1 VKFVLDNSVTSGW
14 YLDDQASDYT
24 DAIGQRLLEDQA
36 IVPAIWEL
44 ELANVLRNACLR
56 RALGASAA
64 QDILARIGALP
75 IEVDRQASSPSELL
89 ALSLRFGLTSYD
101 ASYLA
106 LALLRQIPIAT
117 TDSALR
123 EAALASGVGI
133 VGPERG

>member
-1 VKFVLDNSVTSGW
+1 MEFVLDNSVTSGW
-14 YLDDQASDYT
+14 YLHDQANDYT
-24 DAIGQRLLEDQA
+24 EAIGQRLLEDQA
-36 IVPAIWEL
+36 IVPASWEL
-44 ELANVLRNACLR
+44 ELANVLRKACLR
-56 RALGASAA
+56 RVLSASAA
-64 QDILARIGALP
+64 HDILARIGGLP

-117 TDSALR
+117 CDGALR

-133 VGPERG
+133 VAPERA